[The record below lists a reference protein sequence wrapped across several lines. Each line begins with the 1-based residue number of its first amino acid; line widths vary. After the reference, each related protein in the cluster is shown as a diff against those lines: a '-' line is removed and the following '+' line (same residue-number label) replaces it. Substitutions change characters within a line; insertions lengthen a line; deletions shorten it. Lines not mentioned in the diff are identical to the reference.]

1 MYIHQ
6 MSRRAAAELV
16 ETSQRDEPSC
26 VRRPDIDSSQLYV
39 LQTAFR
45 SLENYFALTDSSS
58 DAPAAVAKDTVYQ
71 ALSKPYAPPPLRN
84 NASYRGTTVSSDD
97 STSLV
102 LSSGFEFELAN
113 RLAETQESLSK
124 LKMRVNIL
132 QMIQEEAALGSTAV
146 DLDDSDQAGDVFVE
160 KDADEQVADLPKDWS
175 SQATSF
181 DGIMS
186 ELGALRTC
194 LAERASADYP
204 LGLFLEKKVAVV
216 SLECDE
222 QRSESSAPADVR
234 GMLHAMRTRANEM
247 QEVMQ
252 SKAAVS
258 SVTHSVA
265 ALVKQQEEEIAS
277 CRMALDQSDLSRNEF
292 IALNVELQILRDK
305 HQRQTKDAGQLK
317 LLQLKNLELS
327 KHVQELEEQLEDFK
341 SRRGKDADGKSDGK
355 KVHELKLRVQQLSNQ
370 SDLQIAEIERLQ
382 KEIQRLK
389 SAVVVSEQRTRGS
402 LQDQMALHH
411 QLHQLEEENMTAKA
425 NIIKISTE
433 LHDHKT
439 SRDAREESD
448 RRIIEL
454 QRELQKR
461 DMELAESREEANMA
475 TKYQMELLSAEKTIE
490 SLEIRVSDLLMELE
504 KGAVALL
511 QLDKYRE
518 QLRLKNKENRDMS
531 LHIHGLENQLKEVP
545 YLQSRHSEL
554 QRELEDSKFKVEQL
568 PGLLS
573 EQARLRGS
581 SRAAVKALMEQDKVL
596 AQLKAKTVQL
606 ERENAVLKNDNRSMQ
621 DIEVKLKEANQ
632 EIKRLMNMVTEV
644 HSLKKGLK
652 TAEDEKKSIEGQQ
665 KKMRKFIR
673 QSILVNSATA
683 TIT

>member
-1 MYIHQ
+1 
-6 MSRRAAAELV
+6 MSRRVAAEQA
-16 ETSQRDEPSC
+16 EASQLDEPSF

-45 SLENYFALTDSSS
+45 SLENYFALTESST
-58 DAPAAVAKDTVYQ
+58 DTPAAAKDTVYQ
-71 ALSKPYAPPPLRN
+71 VLSKPNAPPLRN
-84 NASYRGTTVSSDD
+84 NASYKGTAVSSDD

-102 LSSGFEFELAN
+102 LSSGFEFELAH

-146 DLDDSDQAGDVFVE
+146 DLDDSDQAGDVFI
-160 KDADEQVADLPKDWS
+160 EQGVDLTKDWGS
-175 SQATSF
+175 EATSF

-194 LAERASADYP
+194 LTERASADYP
-204 LGLFLEKKVAVV
+204 LGLFLERKVAIV

-222 QRSESSAPADVR
+222 QHRERSAPTDVR
-234 GMLHAMRTRANEM
+234 GMLHAMSTRANEM

-292 IALNVELQILRDK
+292 IAMNVELQILRDK

-327 KHVQELEEQLEDFK
+327 KHVQELEDQLEDFK

-355 KVHELKLRVQQLSNQ
+355 KVHELKLRVQQVSNQ

-433 LHDHKT
+433 LQDHKT

-475 TKYQMELLSAEKTIE
+475 TKYQMELLSAEKSIE
-490 SLEIRVSDLLMELE
+490 NSEIRISDLLMELE

-596 AQLKAKTVQL
+596 AQLKAKTAQL